1 MLVYFFISVYFFIF
15 PLYFPNNSQILN
27 YWFIYFL
34 LLLSYFFL
42 HFLFFLCKQGCDLK
56 YNMG

>member
-27 YWFIYFL
+27 YLFIVIIILFFSAFSLFIYVN
-34 LLLSYFFL
+34 
-42 HFLFFLCKQGCDLK
+42 KGVI
-56 YNMG
+56 